1 MKRTIVRLNF
11 FQINAFS
18 KKVKQAASKS
28 RRQSMNIM
36 LFVVFFET
44 ARFFPKTKRLAKF
57 CQFEQES
64 QTSPTRQFLTANHH
78 MRLDFF

>member
-1 MKRTIVRLNF
+1 
-11 FQINAFS
+11 
-18 KKVKQAASKS
+18 
-28 RRQSMNIM
+28 MNIM
-36 LFVVFFET
+36 LFVGFET
-44 ARFFPKTKRLAKF
+44 ARFPKPKRLVKF